1 MAPRKRS
8 FLFDRMLG
16 RLAVKMRMLGYDA
29 KLSPDGETGRFLLN
43 AEREGRTAVTRSRVL
58 GDRPG
63 PRPVVLRAGDTLDQL
78 AELFDAI
85 AEPPSIEPFTRC
97 LECNAALVAVAAGDV
112 RGAVPAHVER
122 TFTEF
127 HRCPSCG
134 RVYWKGTHFE
144 AMSEEVRR
152 IETRLATI
160 RRPPRG

>member
-1 MAPRKRS
+1 MPPRKRP

-29 KLSPDGETGRFLLN
+29 RLNPDGETGRFLLN

-63 PRPVVLRAGDTLDQL
+63 PRPIVLRAEDTLDQIV
-78 AELFDAI
+78 ELFAAI

-97 LECNAALVAVAAGDV
+97 LECNAALAAVSAAEV

-122 TFTEF
+122 SFAEF
-127 HRCPSCG
+127 HRCPTCG
-134 RVYWKGTHFE
+134 RVYWRGTHYE
-144 AMSEEVRR
+144 AMSAEVRR

-160 RRPPRG
+160 ERPPRG